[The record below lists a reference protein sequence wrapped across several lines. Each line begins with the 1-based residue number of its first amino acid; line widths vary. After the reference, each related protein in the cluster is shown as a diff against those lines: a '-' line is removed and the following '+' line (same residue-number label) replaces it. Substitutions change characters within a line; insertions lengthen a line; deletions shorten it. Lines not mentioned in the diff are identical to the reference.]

1 MKNLPRKKLEK
12 NLLDWTIG
20 ADFSPGD
27 FETGVPTQEKI
38 LSEIK
43 AKSYSSPLA
52 RINSLANHYTNNNVM
67 IYPNTTGTSPL
78 TLSSL
83 LEIKDHNNK
92 I

>member
-1 MKNLPRKKLEK
+1 L
-12 NLLDWTIG
+12 
-20 ADFSPGD
+20 
-27 FETGVPTQEKI
+27 QEKI